1 MYDRTFW
8 KDHIV
13 DEDTSEVLQQGTLQ
27 DAEHFNNEEE
37 GIHAGNETAAYLAEQ
52 MGKMSKRVESAQGEV
67 VRITLTNTQAY
78 PFNNSKKSVSLS
90 HYKTNTNYLVQPEV
104 VSYSGG
110 GVGDIEITDKLLNG
124 FKIAHTGAAKT
135 VVLDLHISGGE

>member
-1 MYDRTFW
+1 MYNREFW

-13 DEDTSEVLQQGTLQ
+13 DEDTGEVLQQGTLQ
-27 DAEHFNNEEE
+27 DAEHFNNMEE
-37 GIHAGNETAAYLAEQ
+37 GISEANEMASFLAEQ
-52 MGKMSKRVESAQGEV
+52 MGKVQRGVESAQGEV
-67 VRITLTNTQAY
+67 VRVTLTNSQAY
-78 PFNNSKKSVSLS
+78 PFNNSVKSVNLS

-124 FKIAHTGAAKT
+124 FKIAFTGAAKQ

>member
-1 MYDRTFW
+1 MYNREFW

-13 DEDTSEVLQQGTLQ
+13 DEDSGEVLQQGTLQ
-27 DAEHFNNEEE
+27 DAEHFNNMES
-37 GIHAGNETAAYLAEQ
+37 GIVEGNETAAFIAEQ
-52 MGKMSKRVESAQGEV
+52 LSKAMRRIDSARGEV
-67 VRITLTNTQAY
+67 VRVTLTNTQAY

-104 VSYSGG
+104 VSYEGG

-124 FKIAHTGAAKT
+124 FKIEHTGAAKT

>member
-1 MYDRTFW
+1 MYNREFW

-13 DEDTSEVLQQGTLQ
+13 EEDTGEVLQPGTLQ
-27 DAEHFNNEEE
+27 DAEHFNNMES
-37 GIHAGNETAAYLAEQ
+37 GIVEGNETAAFIAEQ
-52 MGKMSKRVESAQGEV
+52 LSKAMRRIESAQGEV
-67 VRITLTNTQAY
+67 VRVTLTNTQAY

-104 VSYSGG
+104 VSYEGG

-124 FKIAHTGAAKT
+124 FKIEYTGAAKT